1 MKIPR
6 RYMVNMLL
14 RCVRCAKLAYWRERV
29 VPEGIMNVATEADL
43 RFLRS
48 LERLAPNFVRRQ
60 RAGRLA
66 WYLGVSWPVVP
77 AAVLANFAADLPCG
91 YANPVWPY
99 YLLVTGAMWWGGRIP
114 ALVAI
119 ASTLALEIGD
129 TAWQKLLAFAV
140 CSAAIL
146 ILGSRR
152 GLDAWQ
158 GYPFSRALRTR

>member
-1 MKIPR
+1 
-6 RYMVNMLL
+6 MVNMLL
-14 RCVRCAKLAYWRERV
+14 RYVRCGRV
-29 VPEGIMNVATEADL
+29 VYWHNRVGTVGIMNMSTEADL
-43 RFLRS
+43 RFLQS

-77 AAVLANFAADLPCG
+77 AAALANLAADLPCG

-119 ASTLALEIGD
+119 ASTLALEIDD
-129 TAWQKLLAFAV
+129 TAWQKLLAFVV
-140 CSAAIL
+140 CSASIL

>member
-1 MKIPR
+1 
-6 RYMVNMLL
+6 MVNILL
-14 RCVRCAKLAYWRERV
+14 RYVRCGTLVSRCERI
-29 VPEGIMNVATEADL
+29 VPVGIMNMSTEADL

-48 LERLAPNFVRRQ
+48 FERLAPNFVRRQ
-60 RAGRLA
+60 RAGYLA

-77 AAVLANFAADLPCG
+77 AAVFANFAADLPCG

-119 ASTLALEIGD
+119 ASTLALEIDD

-158 GYPFSRALRTR
+158 GYPFSRGLRTR